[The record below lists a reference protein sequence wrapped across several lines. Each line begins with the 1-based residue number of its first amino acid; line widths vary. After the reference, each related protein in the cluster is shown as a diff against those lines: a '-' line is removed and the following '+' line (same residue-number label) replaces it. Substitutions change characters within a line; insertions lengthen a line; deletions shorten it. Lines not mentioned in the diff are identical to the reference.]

1 MTEEHTSAPQK
12 KRRWVLPL
20 LFVSLA
26 LNLLV
31 VGIVVGAMFQG
42 GGKDRDG
49 RPMGPA
55 RSVLGEPFVRALE
68 PSDRV
73 ALGREIIA
81 NRDQLSEN
89 RSVLRSRVE
98 RLLEQLRE
106 EEFDREAVSA
116 LLSEQRSLAVNRQEV
131 GEVLLL
137 NRLEDMSVEERRAY
151 ADRLGES
158 LMRFRRK

>member
-1 MTEEHTSAPQK
+1 M
-12 KRRWVLPL
+12 
-20 LFVSLA
+20 SLA